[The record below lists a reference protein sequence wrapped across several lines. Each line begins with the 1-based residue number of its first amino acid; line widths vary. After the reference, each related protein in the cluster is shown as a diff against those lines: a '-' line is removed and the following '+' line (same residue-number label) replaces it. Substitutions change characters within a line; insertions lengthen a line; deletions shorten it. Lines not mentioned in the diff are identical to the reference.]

1 MKIRQWI
8 ISGILTAIILI
19 GGSFIYQKFSAQKE
33 STITDNEVK
42 EILRP
47 VVTKSFARSTIKNT
61 IQIDGRLSAF
71 EKIDIAAEATGRLLD
86 VNNKLKEGS
95 YFSEGELLFEIE
107 STDERLSLHAQRSSL
122 LNSITQIMPDLKFDY
137 PLAFDKWKKYL
148 DEFDVERPV
157 RALPKIS
164 NQQEKYFV
172 AGKNIYNQY
181 YTIKAQ
187 EERLKNFS
195 VYAPF
200 NGVLLS
206 LNVYPGSLVNQGA
219 SLGRAMN
226 TSKYELIAP
235 LAMDQLKYAGI
246 GQSVK
251 LYSEELDKNYYGTVS
266 RVSRQID
273 QSTQSVPLY
282 ISVSGSGLRDGMYLK
297 GSLNAGGIKGAIALP
312 REAIVDQNHV
322 YVFLDSVV
330 HKKAI
335 EIVGRDE
342 SLVFAKGI
350 EEDDQIITSGVN
362 TLYEGQKVTQQN

>member
-1 MKIRQWI
+1 MKKRQLI
-8 ISGILTAIILI
+8 ISAILTALILL
-19 GGSFIYQKFSAQKE
+19 GGSFAYQKFVAHKA
-33 STITDNEVK
+33 STITESSIK

-47 VVTKSFARSTIKNT
+47 VETKFFASATIKNT
-61 IQIDGRLSAF
+61 IQIDGRLNAF

-86 VNNKLKEGS
+86 VNNNLKEGS
-95 YFSEGELLFEIE
+95 YFSEGDLLFEIA

-137 PLAFDKWKKYL
+137 PLAYDKWKKYL

-157 RALPKIS
+157 SALPQIS
-164 NQQEKYFV
+164 GQQEKYFV

-187 EERLKNFS
+187 EERLKNFR

-200 NGVLLS
+200 SGVLLS
-206 LNVYPGSLVNQGA
+206 LNVFPGSLVSQGA
-219 SLGRAMN
+219 PLARAMN
-226 TSKYELIAP
+226 SSKYELIAP

-251 LYSEELDKNYYGTVS
+251 LYSEELDKTYFGTVT
-266 RVSRQID
+266 RVSKQID
-273 QSTQSVPLY
+273 QNTQSVPLY
-282 ISVSGSGLRDGMYLK
+282 IAVSGSGLRDGMYLK
-297 GSLNAGGIKGAIALP
+297 GSLNAGGIKGAIAIP

-322 YVFLDSVV
+322 YVLLDSMVQ
-330 HKKAI
+330 KKAI
-335 EIVGRDE
+335 EVLGRDE
-342 SLVFAKGI
+342 SSVFARGI
-350 EEDDQIITSGVN
+350 TEEDQIITAGVN